1 MHSEKKITSTCH
13 FKGNVVEVYFDT
25 VELENGKSATRD
37 VVRHKGAVCVAPLN
51 NEKELLFV
59 KQFRY
64 PLGYELLELPA
75 GKLDHVGE
83 DALDCCRR
91 ELKEETG
98 CTSDKITYMGSFISA
113 PGFCDEKIE
122 MFLAENLTLGDSN
135 PDEDEF
141 LDVIK
146 IPLNSAVEMI
156 ISGEITDGKTQ
167 ALVLKVNEYI
177 KAKK

>member
-1 MHSEKKITSTCH
+1 MHSEKKLSSTCH

-25 VELENGKSATRD
+25 VELENGKNATRD

-51 NEKELLFV
+51 SKGELLFV

-64 PLGYELLELPA
+64 ALGYELLELPA

-98 CTSDKITYMGSFISA
+98 CVSDKITYMGSFIST

-122 MFLAENLTLGDSN
+122 MFLAEDLTLGESN

-141 LDVIK
+141 LDVIPIK
-146 IPLNSAVEMI
+146 LEKAVEMI
-156 ISGEITDGKTQ
+156 MSGEITDGKTQ
-167 ALVLKVNEYI
+167 ALVLKVLEH
-177 KAKK
+177 KK